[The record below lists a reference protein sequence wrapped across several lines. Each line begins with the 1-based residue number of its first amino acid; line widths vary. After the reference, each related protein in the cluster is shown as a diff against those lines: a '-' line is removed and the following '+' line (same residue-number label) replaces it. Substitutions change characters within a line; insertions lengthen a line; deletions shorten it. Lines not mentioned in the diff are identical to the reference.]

1 MTADHDAPHAV
12 RNAPREMRI
21 EYAKPPPSDHDAPR
35 EMRIEYA
42 KPDTAQEPRRR
53 SGEATARPQP
63 RSNAQAA
70 ARYRARQRG
79 EEVPKRKPGPKPTGQ
94 TDLRLQNRKL
104 HSRITELEGLMRIA
118 RQQLDRR
125 TLTVEQAARDLLKV
139 LGRDDPAVDS
149 PERQVLLRDLLVE
162 IEDRQEQWRN

>member
-1 MTADHDAPHAV
+1 
-12 RNAPREMRI
+12 MRV
-21 EYAKPPPSDHDAPR
+21 EYAKPSDHHAPPC
-35 EMRIEYA
+35 EMRIVFA
-42 KPDTAQEPRRR
+42 KPGTAQEPRRS

>member
-1 MTADHDAPHAV
+1 MTADHDAPRAV
-12 RNAPREMRI
+12 RMRVEYAKPSDHHAPPREMRI
-21 EYAKPPPSDHDAPR
+21 VFAKPG
-35 EMRIEYA
+35 
-42 KPDTAQEPRRR
+42 TAQEPRCS

-63 RSNAQAA
+63 SSNTQAA

-79 EEVPKRKPGPKPTGQ
+79 EEVPKLKPGPKPTGQ
-94 TDLRLQNRKL
+94 ADLQLQNRKL
-104 HSRITELEGLMRIA
+104 HSRISELEMLVRIA

-139 LGRDDPAVDS
+139 LGRDDAAVDS